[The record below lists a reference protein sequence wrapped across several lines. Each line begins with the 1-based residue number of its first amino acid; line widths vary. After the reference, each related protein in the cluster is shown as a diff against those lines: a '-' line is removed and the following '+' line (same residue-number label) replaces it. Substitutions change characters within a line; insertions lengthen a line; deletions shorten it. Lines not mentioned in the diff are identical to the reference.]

1 MLIESKSWGLWSL
14 VLDFLLK
21 TFMKVS
27 VKGRVEENMSEQ
39 IRSFIAFDIQNQG
52 IINRIAAAQKLL
64 MQTNADLKL
73 VEPKNIHITVRFLGA
88 MNPDM
93 VDKVYDVMKKIN
105 FAPFNIQLQG
115 LGVFPTVNYPRVV
128 WAGIT
133 LGAEQLRSIFEQLEP
148 MIHELGFAPEPN
160 GFNPHLTIARVRSGT
175 NKQRL
180 VDFVTK
186 QSEYEFGNIK
196 ANCLRLKKSQLSE
209 MGPTYTTLKEYCP

>member
-1 MLIESKSWGLWSL
+1 
-14 VLDFLLK
+14 
-21 TFMKVS
+21 
-27 VKGRVEENMSEQ
+27 MSEQ

-52 IINRIAAAQKLL
+52 IVNRIAAAQKLL

-93 VDKVYDVMKKIN
+93 VDKVYEVMKKIN
-105 FAPFNIQLQG
+105 FIPFNIQLQG

-133 LGAEQLRSIFEQLEP
+133 LGAKQLTSIFEQLEP
-148 MIHELGFAPEPN
+148 MVHELGFAPEPN

-180 VDFVTK
+180 VDFVTR

-196 ANCLRLKKSQLSE
+196 ATCLRLKRSQLSE